1 MRVLFKDV
9 SSISEITKQINKFK
23 SDTYQMNMTPDDA
36 IYISSDFPLNHFYV
50 KVGAIGNI
58 EDSDMS
64 IEYWSNLGWVPV
76 ANLNDYTYSFAE
88 SGFVEF
94 TPNKD
99 ESWLREDTNSQGSLI
114 ADLESIKIYDQHWIK
129 ITFSQTLTQDIEL
142 EWIGNKFSDDYDL
155 FSEYPIFNDETFLTS
170 YEAGKTTWEEQ
181 HVKAAELIIQ
191 DLKRKNIILG
201 AEQILDR
208 EILMPAAVSKVAE
221 IIFNAFG
228 NDYRQQRDDAKLE
241 YAKRIDLSKFVIDT
255 NGNAI
260 KDHSDVVATQGW
272 LSR

>member
-23 SDTYQMNMTPDDA
+23 SDTYQMIMTPDDA

-50 KVGAIGNI
+50 KMGELTNGI
-58 EDSDMS
+58 DSEMLV
-64 IEYWSNLGWVPV
+64 EYWSNIGWAPV
-76 ANLNDYTYSFAE
+76 ANLNDYTYSLNG
-88 SGFVEF
+88 SGFIEF
-94 TPNKD
+94 TPSKD
-99 ESWLREDTNSQGSLI
+99 ESWLRQDTNSQGSLI
-114 ADLESIKIYDQHWIK
+114 TDLESIKIYDQHWIK
-129 ITFSQTLTQDIEL
+129 ISFSIEL
-142 EWIGNKFSDDYDL
+142 EQVDIEWIGNKFSDDYDL

-208 EILMPAAVSKVAE
+208 DILMPAAVSKVAE